1 MYLIEVEKL
10 NISITPQNCALL
22 FQNIVDLIFTR
33 FYFSM
38 RIPYTWEQQK
48 IAFNHLSDIEFD

>member
-10 NISITPQNCALL
+10 NISIAPQNCALL

-38 RIPYTWEQQK
+38 RIPYT
-48 IAFNHLSDIEFD
+48 